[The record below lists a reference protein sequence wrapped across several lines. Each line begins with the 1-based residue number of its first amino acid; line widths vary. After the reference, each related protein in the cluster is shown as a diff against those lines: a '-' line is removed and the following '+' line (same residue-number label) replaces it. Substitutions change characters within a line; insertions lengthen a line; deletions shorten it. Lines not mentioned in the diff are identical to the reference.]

1 MVFSKSFGYAVRS
14 LIFLSS
20 QQGGSRSYIQAEEI
34 SGELGIPRHFLS
46 KVLQS
51 LAKQGILNSSK
62 GPSGGFTLNEKSLH
76 TSLISL
82 IPTTKALPNLHTCT
96 LKAKPCDA
104 SKPCPMHKQSNTI
117 RKEILRV
124 LSETDISK
132 LITEFNAGQSEPFSE
147 FGKKNIVI
155 NSHPLT
161 AVITP

>member
-1 MVFSKSFGYAVRS
+1 
-14 LIFLSS
+14 
-20 QQGGSRSYIQAEEI
+20 
-34 SGELGIPRHFLS
+34 
-46 KVLQS
+46 
-51 LAKQGILNSSK
+51 
-62 GPSGGFTLNEKSLH
+62 
-76 TSLISL
+76 
-82 IPTTKALPNLHTCT
+82 
-96 LKAKPCDA
+96 
-104 SKPCPMHKQSNTI
+104 MHKQSNTI